1 MSDASAKPGGVRR
14 QLLRFGVVGIANT
27 AIDLAAFSL
36 LLQVIDVPLLAN
48 LLAWIV
54 AVTFSF
60 AANSLWTFAGERSR
74 QVGGSL
80 LRFVSLGALIS
91 LGVSSLNLYVLADMI
106 GVWPAK
112 IIGVVLAAALNF
124 LAARWSIVGRWLA

>member
-1 MSDASAKPGGVRR
+1 MSGAPAPEGRLRR
-14 QLLRFGVVGIANT
+14 QLLRFGAVGIANT

-36 LLQVIDVPLLAN
+36 LLQVIDAPLVAN
-48 LLAWIV
+48 LLAWVV
-54 AVTFSF
+54 AVSFSF
-60 AANSLWTFAGERSR
+60 AANSLWTFADERSR
-74 QVGGSL
+74 KVGGSL

-91 LGVSSLNLYVLADMI
+91 LGVSSLNLYVLADTI

-124 LAARWSIVGRWLA
+124 LAARWSIVGRFLS